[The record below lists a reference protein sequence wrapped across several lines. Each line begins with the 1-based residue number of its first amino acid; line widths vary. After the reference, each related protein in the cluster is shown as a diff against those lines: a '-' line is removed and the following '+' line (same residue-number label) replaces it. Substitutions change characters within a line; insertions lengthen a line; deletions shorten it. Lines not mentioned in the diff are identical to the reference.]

1 MKEQS
6 FKTKFGNNSQE
17 LFSRLKRIKLN
28 IINLEILCK
37 LASGAITIWL
47 HIDGQNCCA

>member
-28 IINLEILCK
+28 IINLEILYK
-37 LASGAITIWL
+37 LTSGAIKILL
-47 HIDGQNCCA
+47 HIDGKNC